1 MSSIEKIENTF
12 LDKLKEQSFTII
24 ILVGV
29 LYFQSIFRTK
39 ELEEIKTLYD
49 QQIVDL
55 KKEHEIERQRRDE
68 REKRLTEQRDEFV
81 NIAKFKLIQDSNSNL
96 TKTKPLTEKK

>member
-29 LYFQSIFRTK
+29 LYFQSVFRTK

-49 QQIVDL
+49 QRIIDL
-55 KKEHEIERQRRDE
+55 KKEHEI
-68 REKRLTEQRDEFV
+68 V

>member
-1 MSSIEKIENTF
+1 MSIEKIQDTF
-12 LDKLKEQSFTII
+12 LDKLKEQSFAII
-24 ILVGV
+24 ILVAV
-29 LYFQSIFRTK
+29 LYFQSVFRANELK
-39 ELEEIKTLYD
+39 EIENLYE
-49 QQIVDL
+49 QRIADL
-55 KKEHEIERQRRDE
+55 KKEHEIEGQRRDE